1 MMDGWLAHSRKL
13 QIETFGGDPSLL
25 TGDARTEYV
34 RRMVLGLITEATEA
48 LNEVGWKWW
57 SVKDHFN
64 RDKFLEEL
72 IDVTHF
78 VGALAVLTG
87 CTDEEWNQLYARKS
101 EVNRQRQR
109 EGY

>member
-1 MMDGWLAHSRKL
+1 MMQGWLERTRQL
-13 QIETFGGDPSLL
+13 QIDTFGGDPTLL
-25 TGDARTEYV
+25 EGEERTEYV
-34 RRMVLGLITEATEA
+34 RRMVLGMIKEATEV
-48 LNEVGWKWW
+48 LDQTGWKWW
-57 SVKDHFN
+57 SVKEHFN
-64 RDKFLEEL
+64 RDEFLEEL

-87 CTDEEWNQLYARKS
+87 CTDEEWGRLYAAKS

>member
-1 MMDGWLAHSRKL
+1 MDRWLARSKEL

-25 TGDARTEYV
+25 TGDDRTEYV
-34 RRMVLGLITEATEA
+34 RRMVLGLIKEATEA
-48 LNEVGWKWW
+48 LDEVGWKWW
-57 SVKDHFN
+57 SAKDHFN

-72 IDVTHF
+72 VDVMHF

-87 CTDEEWNQLYARKS
+87 CTDEEWGQLYGAKS
-101 EVNRQRQR
+101 EVNRARQR